1 MQKLGSGFVTN
12 TSDVDCLEFDMD
24 KVYFLSEPLV
34 TGAKGFSFG
43 VAELRLEKVTP
54 VTVIRG
60 QRKSSISLVA
70 KANRW
75 SMIKHRLKSV
85 LAHASTSRPTFITR
99 R

>member
-43 VAELRLEKVTP
+43 VAELAPGKGHPRHSHPGV
-54 VTVIRG
+54 RG
-60 QRKSSISLVA
+60 NHLF
-70 KANRW
+70 
-75 SMIKHRLKSV
+75 H
-85 LAHASTSRPTFITR
+85 
-99 R
+99 